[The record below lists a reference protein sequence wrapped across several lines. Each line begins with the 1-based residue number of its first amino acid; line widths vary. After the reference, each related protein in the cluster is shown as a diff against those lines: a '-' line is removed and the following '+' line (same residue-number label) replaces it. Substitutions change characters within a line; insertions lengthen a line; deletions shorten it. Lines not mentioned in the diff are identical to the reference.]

1 VALRTVAIID
11 LNIIQIECAF
21 LIYTSG
27 TQISNGQFS
36 RDIVGTVVADH
47 VYTAQM
53 LSERRMKKI
62 LALCGAQK
70 TELQAISLKER
81 LASFNRHALYEPSS
95 PINASDSN

>member
-1 VALRTVAIID
+1 M
-11 LNIIQIECAF
+11 
-21 LIYTSG
+21 YTSG

-53 LSERRMKKI
+53 LSERCMKKI
-62 LALCGAQK
+62 LALCGAQE

-81 LASFNRHALYEPSS
+81 LASFNRRALYEPSS
-95 PINASDSN
+95 PTNASDSN